1 MRITN
6 KQITG
11 TYLYNANKNL
21 EKYTSQHEKLET
33 GRAYTK
39 ISQNVSTSKKAL
51 QARTEMYR
59 NEQYQKNVD
68 SAIEELS
75 TAESS
80 LTSVNDQLQ
89 NINSLVIKAVNGT
102 NNDETSRKIFSKT
115 LDESK
120 ENILESLNTSH
131 LDKYILGG
139 TNNKEIP
146 FTKDENG
153 NLMFN
158 GVNVDNISEKNGLL
172 FDENGNEIPMSN
184 DNYIDIG
191 LGLKMNG
198 DNFDKNS
205 AFKISFSGV
214 KWTGYGFGSI
224 TYKNSEQEE
233 VTEEVSN
240 NVYQIM
246 SDMQDALD
254 KNDMPR
260 LSALNDH
267 LKKQYDNVLTGIAE
281 IGVKSKRLEDV
292 KTQLDDKNA
301 KITQMQK
308 DFEWIEDT
316 DEIVKL
322 DEYNYSWLLT
332 LKFGSSLL
340 PQSLLDYIK

>member
-139 TNNKEIP
+139 TNNKDIP

-153 NLMFN
+153 IQ
-158 GVNVDNISEKNGLL
+158 VYNITV
-172 FDENGNEIPMSN
+172 I
-184 DNYIDIG
+184 
-191 LGLKMNG
+191 
-198 DNFDKNS
+198 
-205 AFKISFSGV
+205 
-214 KWTGYGFGSI
+214 
-224 TYKNSEQEE
+224 
-233 VTEEVSN
+233 
-240 NVYQIM
+240 
-246 SDMQDALD
+246 
-254 KNDMPR
+254 
-260 LSALNDH
+260 
-267 LKKQYDNVLTGIAE
+267 
-281 IGVKSKRLEDV
+281 
-292 KTQLDDKNA
+292 NA
-301 KITQMQK
+301 KNEFK
-308 DFEWIEDT
+308 DYFQIIHILQD
-316 DEIVKL
+316 
-322 DEYNYSWLLT
+322 
-332 LKFGSSLL
+332 
-340 PQSLLDYIK
+340 